1 MWGLDHPLLGWLWS
15 QMGIGGSR
23 WNIETPS
30 SKRGG
35 LSAFTFAADVSVDG
49 SPVEGDTLAA
59 LSYRAGKKRNL
70 R

>member
-15 QMGIGGSR
+15 QMGTDGSR

-35 LSAFTFAADVSVDG
+35 LPAFTFAADVSGDG
-49 SPVEGDTLAA
+49 PPLAA